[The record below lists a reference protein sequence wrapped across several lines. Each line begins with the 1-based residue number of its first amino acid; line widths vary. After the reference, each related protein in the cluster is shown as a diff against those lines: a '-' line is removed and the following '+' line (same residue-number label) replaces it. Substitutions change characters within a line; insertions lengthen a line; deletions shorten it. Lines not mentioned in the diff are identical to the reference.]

1 MDFDIIR
8 AEDFNWHSLYTC
20 KLTTFNHLLNA
31 PIQVKENVFYILK
44 HTLLYIKESKL
55 SHCWGIKW

>member
-1 MDFDIIR
+1 MKID
-8 AEDFNWHSLYTC
+8 
-20 KLTTFNHLLNA
+20 TTFNHLLNA

-55 SHCWGIKW
+55 SNSKYLIIKYLPQC